1 MQTVTRTPPP
11 SDHVTP
17 SSAIDLGIKRRDA
30 EIKKIYQYS
39 FFVFYQ
45 FSYRLLQGSA
55 IALTILQAIPLVR
68 VLKKYPVIILIA
80 KPVLNYFNEHLV
92 FHLGNLSYRTSESY
106 RNALA
111 YKKIYEK
118 HAQQIVEITKDLTF
132 MQKINPFYFPVLL
145 VPLDSIEKELKEQD
159 KIFAAEK
166 YKNVLGYCQNS
177 PSPEPN
183 LSHYVESKI
192 IAEQKK
198 MLHRSIE
205 AFLPLFLK
213 TYKNEHHPN
222 LSIYTYMA
230 QDISDRRFAPDSTP
244 SSQILVPKMSFEAR
258 RLLSEK
264 SPLFWVH
271 TSTGEAE
278 TAQTRHI
285 TYKRF
290 TNILRECKQAQ
301 SSFDEFFNKIHN
313 ELSIE
318 SRESSPK

>member
-1 MQTVTRTPPP
+1 
-11 SDHVTP
+11 
-17 SSAIDLGIKRRDA
+17 
-30 EIKKIYQYS
+30 
-39 FFVFYQ
+39 
-45 FSYRLLQGSA
+45 
-55 IALTILQAIPLVR
+55 
-68 VLKKYPVIILIA
+68 
-80 KPVLNYFNEHLV
+80 
-92 FHLGNLSYRTSESY
+92 
-106 RNALA
+106 
-111 YKKIYEK
+111 
-118 HAQQIVEITKDLTF
+118 